1 MTNLRRFLSLLTVAV
16 VGLLAVLTGNATAL
30 AQEPAPNGVAPQGP
44 VSPSLRF
51 NVANEWEMHRR
62 AAAPDYRPKYRS
74 LFVDPGYSFYCPLQP
89 YWNGV
94 YSAGGM
100 PRADA
105 CCPLFSK

>member
-1 MTNLRRFLSLLTVAV
+1 
-16 VGLLAVLTGNATAL
+16 
-30 AQEPAPNGVAPQGP
+30 
-44 VSPSLRF
+44 
-51 NVANEWEMHRR
+51 MHRR
-62 AAAPDYRPKYRS
+62 ATSPDYRPKYRT